1 MKNIIIIGLPGSG
14 KGTQSKKISQEL
26 GFEHISTGD
35 LIREEQSRGTAIGDL
50 ATRLADQGNFL
61 PDDII
66 TTLVRQKIIDSKNN
80 VGFIF
85 DGYPRT
91 VDQAKSLDEFLYNR
105 KTPLTCL
112 INIVVSEDIVKHR
125 ILERAEKENR
135 ADDKL
140 DLISTRVENYK
151 NKTSPVINYFRNRK
165 AIVEINGEK
174 SENDVFND
182 IQTALN

>member
-1 MKNIIIIGLPGSG
+1 MKNIILIGLPGSG
-14 KGTQSKKISQEL
+14 KGTQSKKLSNDL

-35 LIREEQSRGTAIGDL
+35 LIREEQAKGTAIGDL

-61 PDDII
+61 PDDIV
-66 TTLVRQKIIDSKNN
+66 TTLVKQKIIDSDNK
-80 VGFIF
+80 VGFVF

-105 KTPLTCL
+105 RTPLTCVV
-112 INIVVSEDIVKHR
+112 NIVVSDIVVKDR

-135 ADDKL
+135 PDDKPE
-140 DLISTRVENYK
+140 LIPVRIQNYRS
-151 NKTSPVINYFRNRK
+151 KTSAVIDYFRNRK

-174 SENDVFND
+174 TEQEVFED
-182 IQTALN
+182 IQKAIS